1 MRNYGKT
8 LSNLSGDLDSVLEF
22 MSIKLSL
29 NIFISRDRNLNLRQ
43 DSVLELEYFEVQVV
57 ISIFGMIFAQ

>member
-29 NIFISRDRNLNLRQ
+29 NIFISRDRNLNWRQ
-43 DSVLELEYFEVQVV
+43 DSVLELEYFEIV

>member
-1 MRNYGKT
+1 MRNYVKT

-29 NIFISRDRNLNLRQ
+29 NIFISRDRNLNWRHDL
-43 DSVLELEYFEVQVV
+43 VLELEYFEVQVV
-57 ISIFGMIFAQ
+57 ISIIGMIFA

>member
-1 MRNYGKT
+1 MRNYVKT

-29 NIFISRDRNLNLRQ
+29 NIFISRDRNLNWRQ
-43 DSVLELEYFEVQVV
+43 DSVLELEYFEIV